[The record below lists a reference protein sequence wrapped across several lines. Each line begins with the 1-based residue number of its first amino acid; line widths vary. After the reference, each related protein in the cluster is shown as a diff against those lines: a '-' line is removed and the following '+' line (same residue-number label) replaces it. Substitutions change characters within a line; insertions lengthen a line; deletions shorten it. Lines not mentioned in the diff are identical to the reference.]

1 MMALFAI
8 ATIGMTVACQKS
20 DSTDDGHG
28 DINASIVGT
37 WKVERAL
44 LNDNIIPGETVNMN
58 IIMNDDGTG
67 KLESNVAQLP
77 IADSLFDWGLNGT
90 TLTIRMNG
98 GQTLSYTVTKLTATE
113 CTIQG
118 TVVPGFPTMTGN
130 VRVDL
135 SREAVNPNPNPEPNP
150 NPNPNPEPVDND
162 PFPGATNWVFNYDQ
176 AFTFDYNGSQIT
188 AHVIFNNTLNFANTG
203 AAGVLNIVG
212 AVSGNIP
219 EYGEQRFP
227 LGPLTINF
235 TYTYD
240 SVTSTGTMTGAVTGA
255 TPETIPFT
263 YNTSDNT
270 IMVEMDVVPLVAEL
284 LAEYGDDL
292 PVGID
297 NIPQGTLPE
306 YFTFTRA
313 TK

>member
-1 MMALFAI
+1 MKTLKKIMMAMFAI

-118 TVVPGFPTMTGN
+118 TVVPGFPTMT
-130 VRVDL
+130 L
-135 SREAVNPNPNPEPNP
+135 S
-150 NPNPNPEPVDND
+150 PV
-162 PFPGATNWVFNYDQ
+162 PPTGFSTTTRP
-176 AFTFDYNGSQIT
+176 SPSIT
-188 AHVIFNNTLNFANTG
+188 MVAKSLPM
-203 AAGVLNIVG
+203 
-212 AVSGNIP
+212 S
-219 EYGEQRFP
+219 
-227 LGPLTINF
+227 
-235 TYTYD
+235 
-240 SVTSTGTMTGAVTGA
+240 SST
-255 TPETIPFT
+255 
-263 YNTSDNT
+263 
-270 IMVEMDVVPLVAEL
+270 
-284 LAEYGDDL
+284 
-292 PVGID
+292 
-297 NIPQGTLPE
+297 
-306 YFTFTRA
+306 TR
-313 TK
+313 